1 MHNNECLFQT
11 KDKRISQIERM
22 ELDLVQ
28 WFKRDGLIVQIGFR
42 CYNRPG
48 CTNL

>member
-1 MHNNECLFQT
+1 MHNNGRLFKT
-11 KDKRISQIERM
+11 KDKRISQFEMM

-28 WFKRDGLIVQIGFR
+28 WFKRDGLIVQIRFR